1 MRKLNVCKRAGFGTT
16 QRGGR
21 ALETGSVFGFVRG
34 LQDPSKSLCFRATD
48 APPSRL
54 LTLPEAVI
62 IVRIPAMESG
72 IPVGV
77 GFSRPR
83 IRRRAGGGLVARSP
97 RRPTPTI
104 SAQTRASGVF
114 PYLSLFGEAP
124 SAHRSSENRPCT
136 SRPRPEALQSSRREI
151 DTGTGH
157 RLPPAGSKPHGR
169 ERTRPTGTLFFPLP
183 LFSSTPAT
191 SPPRD
196 RIRCRPWISPPTAP
210 GTSVSTL
217 FETT

>member
-1 MRKLNVCKRAGFGTT
+1 MCKRAFDFGTT

-21 ALETGSVFGFVRG
+21 ARETGSHLRIRSGTP
-34 LQDPSKSLCFRATD
+34 DPSKGPCFRATD

-72 IPVGV
+72 NP
-77 GFSRPR
+77 
-83 IRRRAGGGLVARSP
+83 RRRRVLTPPDPSPSGRGRSP
-97 RRPTPTI
+97 RCPTPAI
-104 SAQTRASGVF
+104 SAPTRASGVF
-114 PYLSLFGEAP
+114 PYLPLFGEAL

-136 SRPRPEALQSSRREI
+136 PRPRPETLWSSRREI

-157 RLPPAGSKPHGR
+157 RLPPVGSKPHGR

-210 GTSVSTL
+210 GTNVSTS